1 MKFGLF
7 MALCL
12 VLAACA
18 TSPSSSGVY
27 IGDTDLKALKPG
39 ITTLDDVEARFG
51 SPAQSL
57 KNSDGTMEIQYI
69 YTKQQGSQSE
79 EFLKRLNPFAISNPP
94 MAQITTYRFMFRNG
108 KLVNYKVAQTGGTAV
123 NGQTAH

>member
-1 MKFGLF
+1 
-7 MALCL
+7 
-12 VLAACA
+12 
-18 TSPSSSGVY
+18 VY